1 MKKLIFATLMTFIM
15 VGFVSCSKDKL
26 EGTTWKATITETEDD
41 FTLTMDLTI
50 AFTSDKE
57 GTLTMSSLGFTE
69 TENFTYTFDGEKG
82 VMTGVTPDEDTG
94 ELLSIEFTVDG
105 DELSIT
111 EEGETVVFKKQK

>member
-1 MKKLIFATLMTFIM
+1 MKKFIFATLMTFIM

-41 FTLTMDLTI
+41 FTFSMDLTI

-57 GTLTMSSLGFTE
+57 GTMTMSAMGYTE
-69 TENFTYTFDGEKG
+69 SEKFTYTFDGEKG

-94 ELLSIEFTVDG
+94 ELISTEFTVDG
-105 DELSIT
+105 DELTIT
-111 EEGETVVFKKQK
+111 EEGQTVVFKKQ

>member
-41 FTLTMDLTI
+41 YTWTMDLTI

-57 GTLTMSSLGFTE
+57 GTLTMSALGFTE
-69 TENFTYTFDGEKG
+69 SENFTYTFDGEKG
-82 VMTGVTPDEDTG
+82 VMTGVTPDEDG